1 MRAASILVRDMCAFD
16 TEYRPMLLLC
26 TDYKYGQIVTCS
38 CRCLCSHHENIDLTA
53 SLLSSSLLSESS
65 LQSHVHT
72 RASTTAIATTAAH
85 RYALAKLDVH
95 VATMVSVH

>member
-1 MRAASILVRDMCAFD
+1 MRAANILDHDMCVFD
-16 TEYRPMLLLC
+16 TECRPTLWPC
-26 TDYKYGQIVTCS
+26 TGYKYGQIET
-38 CRCLCSHHENIDLTA
+38 CLCSHHENIDLTA

-72 RASTTAIATTAAH
+72 RANTAAIATTAVH

-95 VATMVSVH
+95 VATIVSVH

>member
-1 MRAASILVRDMCAFD
+1 MHVANTLVHDMCAFD
-16 TEYRPMLLLC
+16 TEYRPMLLPC
-26 TDYKYGQIVTCS
+26 TGYKYGQIET
-38 CRCLCSHHENIDLTA
+38 CLCTTQENIDLIA
-53 SLLSSSLLSESS
+53 SLVSSSSLSESS

>member
-16 TEYRPMLLLC
+16 TEYRPMWLPCTGYKYGPIVTLLC
-26 TDYKYGQIVTCS
+26 TTY
-38 CRCLCSHHENIDLTA
+38 ENIDLTA

-72 RASTTAIATTAAH
+72 RANTTAIATTAAH

>member
-1 MRAASILVRDMCAFD
+1 MHVANTLVHDMCAFD
-16 TEYRPMLLLC
+16 TEYRPMWLPC
-26 TDYKYGQIVTCS
+26 TDYKFGQIVTL
-38 CRCLCSHHENIDLTA
+38 LCTTQENIDLTA
-53 SLLSSSLLSESS
+53 SLVSSSLSESS